1 MNIKKT
7 IAKAKENDK
16 ALQLQIEE
24 YDLQVKDEINR
35 YQDNEFNLI
44 KKLGNSE
51 MHVKELRVILLFY
64 FF

>member
-24 YDLQVKDEINR
+24 YDLEVKDEINR

>member
-51 MHVKELRVILLFY
+51 MHVKELREILLFY